1 MAFALSSPA
10 FKKEIYGVKRADA
23 EPSARR
29 GGSIF
34 SGAHAVV
41 SEVGTGTRDG
51 PHEDTGWDSRAPEH
65 ELPAGRGRRP
75 RRSLVRWQCCRNMAV
90 VTFYGLEICTT
101 QNQAF

>member
-51 PHEDTGWDSRAPEH
+51 PLGHPSTSCRLDGAVGHAAP
-65 ELPAGRGRRP
+65 LSGGSAAGTW
-75 RRSLVRWQCCRNMAV
+75 RW
-90 VTFYGLEICTT
+90 
-101 QNQAF
+101 

>member
-29 GGSIF
+29 GGSVF

-51 PHEDTGWDSRAPEH
+51 PHEDTGTGLSGTQARAAGWTGPSATPLPCLVAVQPEH
-65 ELPAGRGRRP
+65 GSDDFLWP
-75 RRSLVRWQCCRNMAV
+75 
-90 VTFYGLEICTT
+90 
-101 QNQAF
+101 